1 MHDEI
6 VNQNDQIGHRS
17 PEKLGEYIRAARP
30 RAWVLL
36 AVMLGLTALVL
47 LWGAFARI
55 PIHLQ
60 AEGVNIS
67 ESSDVDKPQTD
78 AVICFA
84 DVNEYTAQDL
94 DGKDADV
101 TFRDGIKAKGTTKI
115 INTIP
120 LASDELSDYLEQY
133 QVDSK
138 WANAFMSSYDYNYL
152 FIVQLNEP
160 MDPLYIG
167 DVSDVS
173 VIIGE
178 IHPFS
183 LLK

>member
-1 MHDEI
+1 MNDEI
-6 VNQNDQIGHRS
+6 INKNEQKGHHS

-36 AVMLGLTALVL
+36 AVMLGLTALLL

-60 AEGVNIS
+60 VTGVNIS
-67 ESSDVDKPQTD
+67 EKSDGDEPLTD

-84 DVNEYTAQDL
+84 DVSRHTAQEL
-94 DGKDADV
+94 DGKKAEV
-101 TFRDGIKAKGTTKI
+101 AFRDGVKVKGITEIMDPT
-115 INTIP
+115 P
-120 LASDELSDYLEQY
+120 VASDEINGYLKQY
-133 QVDSK
+133 QADSR
-138 WANAFMSSYDYNYL
+138 WADAHMSSYDYNYYFL
-152 FIVQLNEP
+152 VHLDEP
-160 MDPLYIG
+160 MDPFYKG

-178 IHPFS
+178 IHPIS
-183 LLK
+183 LLQ